1 LKLRNKLIVLH
12 ASVMALLFLIIVGL
26 LVNFF
31 RQSIPLMEAGVL
43 TATRSCM
50 ASMLRDVD
58 IGIATRDRQMLRQTI
73 GRCDFEDQK
82 HDTRFIAITD
92 GSGRVLAARGAV
104 PSQLRADRAAKEPQ
118 VDAVA
123 AGFRGQAPVWLEGK
137 RLGTVWA
144 ELSTAWIHQWKS
156 SYLLLSAIA
165 LTLVLIS
172 GIASVLFALHL
183 IRPLREM
190 IDHVHRVAGG
200 DLDGQLT
207 TGARDE
213 LGQLAA
219 DLNTMTVKVRESRD
233 LVADA
238 SRHAGQAEVATSVL
252 HNVGNVL
259 NSINVSTEMLHH
271 RLRHSKV
278 ESLAKMAGMIEAWED
293 GPSSFARS
301 DKGRDLPRF
310 VCALA
315 RRLSSERE
323 AILGEVAALRENL
336 EHVKAI
342 VTTQQQYSKAAGMK
356 EQTNLGEIIETAIQI
371 TLTGD
376 QSRQITVQKELNGV
390 PVVVLDR
397 HRLLQVLINLL
408 RNAKYALQAS
418 PNDEKQVT
426 VRVVARGEERFAIEI
441 RDNGVGI
448 PEENKT
454 KIFQHGFT
462 TRPDGHGFGL
472 HSSSI
477 AVQEMGGRLSCVSS
491 GADTGATFTVELPLH
506 VGRCAPVGDKEQG
519 QWTKTRGLA

>member
-1 LKLRNKLIVLH
+1 MKLRNKLIVLH
-12 ASVMALLFLIIVGL
+12 ASVMALLLLIVVGL

-31 RQSIPLMEAGVL
+31 RRSVPLMEAGAL
-43 TATRSCM
+43 TATRSCL

-58 IGIATRDRQMLRQTI
+58 IAVASRDRQLLREI
-73 GRCDFEDQK
+73 IKRCDHPGRQK

-92 GSGRVLAARGAV
+92 AAGRVLVARGSV
-104 PSQLRADRAAKEPQ
+104 PRGLRADPAIKHQQ
-118 VDAVA
+118 VRPVE
-123 AGFRGQAPVWLEGK
+123 AGFRGQAPVKVEGK

-144 ELSTAWIHQWKS
+144 ELSTTRIHQWKS
-156 SYLLLSAIA
+156 SYLLLSAVA
-165 LTLVLIS
+165 LALALVS
-172 GIASVLFALHL
+172 GVASVLFVLHL
-183 IRPLREM
+183 IRPLRDM

-219 DLNTMTVKVRESRD
+219 DLNAMTVKVRDSRD
-233 LVADA
+233 LVADV

-278 ESLAKMAGMIEAWED
+278 DSLSRMAALIEAAE
-293 GPSSFARS
+293 GATGFAGTE
-301 DKGRDLPRF
+301 KGRELPRF
-310 VCALA
+310 VCAIA
-315 RRLSSERE
+315 RRLASERE

-336 EHVKAI
+336 EHVKTV
-342 VTTQQQYSKAAGMK
+342 VTAQQQYSKAIGLR
-356 EQTNLGEIIETAIQI
+356 ERTNLGEIIDTAIQI
-371 TLTGD
+371 TLKGD
-376 QSRQITVQKELNGV
+376 QGSRIEVSRELDGV
-390 PVVVLDR
+390 PALVLDR

-408 RNAKYALQAS
+408 RNAKHALQES
-418 PNDEKQVT
+418 RGDSKQLV
-426 VRVVARGEERFAIEI
+426 VRVVARDRGRVAIEI

-448 PEENKT
+448 PEENRT
-454 KIFQHGFT
+454 RIFQHGFT

-477 AVQEMGGRLSCVSS
+477 AVQEMGGRLSCESAGD
-491 GADTGATFTVELPLH
+491 GAGATFIVELPLAGEQLL
-506 VGRCAPVGDKEQG
+506 VDKEEAR
-519 QWTKTRGLA
+519 WTTTRGTA